1 MLVLAMVFSLFTGN
15 IGINLFSGNV
25 NNANMAYPYVLE
37 TFYVSNGTM

>member
-15 IGINLFSGNV
+15 IGINVFPGNV
-25 NNANMAYPYVLE
+25 KNANMAYPYVLE

>member
-1 MLVLAMVFSLFTGN
+1 MLVLAMVFSLFTVN
-15 IGINLFSGNV
+15 IGINVFPGNV

>member
-15 IGINLFSGNV
+15 IGINVFPGNV